1 MHLVSFQPPWDLEI
15 GKKFIIHYTYG
26 CDYSLKVNY
35 SPSLSLSTSI
45 CCFSHYDR
53 ALGYRVKS
61 KGIFLLKRTIIAWE
75 SISRGSPALLTM
87 IFPKLVP
94 VFLLIPHL
102 VHILPFHEIKGLT
115 SYPSSPFVAL
125 SSFVLHM

>member
-61 KGIFLLKRTIIAWE
+61 KGIFLLKKDNNSMGEHFERLPCSPYNDISQISACLPTHPTSRTYTA
-75 SISRGSPALLTM
+75 
-87 IFPKLVP
+87 
-94 VFLLIPHL
+94 IPRN
-102 VHILPFHEIKGLT
+102 
-115 SYPSSPFVAL
+115 
-125 SSFVLHM
+125 